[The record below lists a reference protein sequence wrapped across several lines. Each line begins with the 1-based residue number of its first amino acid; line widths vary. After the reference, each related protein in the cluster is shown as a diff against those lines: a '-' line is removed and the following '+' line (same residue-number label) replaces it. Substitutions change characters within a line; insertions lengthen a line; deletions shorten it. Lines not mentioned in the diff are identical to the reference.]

1 MRRQG
6 RSVWGIILVLVVAGL
21 IWVRHDD
28 VMQAGVEPWVYGGAL
43 LLAGQA
49 AGRILRTLRKD
60 PLPLWLGVLVAG
72 AVPAMLSAPGE
83 GALPVV
89 VAGLAWGCGLG
100 LAGFPAG
107 FEV

>member
-21 IWVRHDD
+21 LWVRHDD

-83 GALPVV
+83 GALPVAA
-89 VAGLAWGCGLG
+89 AGLAWGCGLG

>member
-1 MRRQG
+1 MKLAG
-6 RSVWGIILVLVVAGL
+6 RCAWLLLFALAVAGL

-28 VMQAGVEPWVYGGAL
+28 VVQAGVEPWVYGGAL

-49 AGRILRTLRKD
+49 AGRILRSLRRD

-72 AVPAMLSAPGE
+72 AVPAMLCAPGG
-83 GALPVV
+83 GALPVAA
-89 VAGLAWGCGLG
+89 AGLAWGCGLG